1 MKKYFFLVSCLMLLA
16 SSSFAASYDPSIKWR
31 TLKTKHFSVHYDEKL
46 DFQAKK
52 AAEYFEEAHRRLS
65 PKLDWEP
72 WGRTEII
79 LSDNN
84 DSANGMTSTLPYNWI
99 LLRIASPEPDSVLAD
114 YDNWLRTLIMHEYTH
129 VLHIDQC
136 GGVMRVPR
144 FVFGKV
150 VGPNGSVPGW
160 IREGIATYTETT
172 ESSRGRGRATYP
184 EMLVRT
190 AVLND
195 QFPGIDEVDGLAW
208 KWPSYQSM
216 YMYGVKFLQYL
227 SDRFGEEKLMKFHKK
242 MGRSPL
248 LYMVN
253 SQAKWTFND
262 IKFESKKVHTH
273 YIKTN
278 VKGLSGSKTFYDLWD
293 EWQDSLEKKYA
304 EKKKRLEAEGLSEL
318 ETVASGETV
327 SSSPAASKDG
337 KYLAY
342 ARTRAKGPAEIHLV
356 DLEKGVDRV
365 VRKKQAATSISFSAD
380 GKKIAYSAMGSF
392 KRYNYFSDIY
402 TYEIETGKVEQLTK
416 GARASDPVFSPD
428 GKTIL
433 FVKQDGGASW
443 LASYDM
449 EKKEV
454 ADYRPADADQ
464 QKSFEQFAQP
474 SWSPDGKWIAVSSW
488 QPVKPTY
495 PATTTS
501 AGRQST
507 NVPTYESGQWD
518 LYVIQSEKLKTQNAK
533 FIKLTDDIA
542 IDSHPIWS
550 QDGKSIYFASDRSGI
565 NNIYK
570 INMSRALEKAPVSVE
585 RITNVLTGA
594 FQPAVS
600 ADGKTL
606 YVQYYNGEGYDIRKT
621 GIGGKWSVVSERRTE
636 DNEKKPVM
644 PTGKQE
650 SGNPEDVKE
659 IPPPLLHGGHGAYAG
674 MTDQGAINL
683 ENKKYSPF
691 GKSLFLPRFVIPSV
705 AVFDNAVFLGAFTG
719 GMDPLRYHN
728 WTGGINYRTD
738 LTSYPGY
745 FFNYWYNKYKPVVNA
760 GVMAYSLKYSTIYN
774 FGAYSKQ
781 LFEERI
787 RGYGGVSYP
796 FGKSAAG
803 LFYFYEDRGSNLTT
817 AEFNAAAGV
826 NAAPQLGK
834 YAGLLLSY
842 AYGQVEKYPA
852 SISNE
857 HGRRLKTNLILTD
870 DKLGSNKK
878 MEQGIF
884 AGDYREYVN
893 MPWFNHILA
902 LRTSGGITLG
912 DNLAQ
917 GTFSLGGALGEGA
930 FGGGDS
936 LYYFP
941 LRGLPIASLSATRVL
956 LASAEY
962 RIPLVSPQRGLGT
975 TPFYLQNI
983 HIAPFA
989 DYGNAWNAAANM
1001 WGEGK
1006 HFFDD
1011 FFLGTGLEL
1020 RGDFIL
1026 GHGLPITGRLG
1037 YSVIVVNRDRL
1048 GSIKDPL
1055 LGTSAK
1061 NGVMVLQLGT
1071 AF

>member
-1 MKKYFFLVSCLMLLA
+1 MKKYLFIVSCLMFLA
-16 SSSFAASYDPSIKWR
+16 SSAFSASYDPSLKWR
-31 TLKTKHFSVHYDEKL
+31 TIKTKHFNIHYGEKL
-46 DFQAKK
+46 DFQAQK
-52 AAEYFEEAHRRLS
+52 AAEYFEEAHGRLS
-65 PKLDWEP
+65 PKFDWEP
-72 WGRTEII
+72 WGQTEII
-79 LSDNN
+79 LADNN
-84 DSANGMTSTLPYNWI
+84 DSANGLTSTLPYNWI
-99 LLRIASPEPDSVLAD
+99 LLRLASPDPDSVLAD
-114 YDNWLRTLIMHEYTH
+114 YDNWLRTLITHEYTH

-136 GGVMRVPR
+136 GGAMRVPR

-190 AVLND
+190 AILND
-195 QFPGIDEVDGLAW
+195 QFPSIDEVDGLAW

-227 SDRFGEEKLMKFHKK
+227 SDRFGEEKLMEFHKK

-253 SQAKWTFND
+253 SQAKWVFND
-262 IKFESKKVHTH
+262 IKFESKKVHTR

-278 VKGLSGSKTFYDLWD
+278 IKGLSGSKTFYDLWD
-293 EWQDSLEKKYA
+293 EWQVSLEKKYGE
-304 EKKKRLEAEGLSEL
+304 EKALLEAEGLSEL

-342 ARTRAKGPAEIHLV
+342 SRTRAKGPAEIHLV
-356 DLEKGVDRV
+356 DLEKGVDKV
-365 VRKKQAATSISFSAD
+365 IKKKQPATSISFSAD
-380 GKKIAYSAMGSF
+380 DKKIAYSAMGSF
-392 KRYNYFSDIY
+392 KRYNFFSDIY

-416 GARASDPVFSPD
+416 GLRASDPVFSSD
-428 GKTIL
+428 GKIIL
-433 FVKQDGGASW
+433 FVKQDAGISW
-443 LASYDM
+443 LAAYNV

-454 ADYRPADADQ
+454 TDYRSADADQ
-464 QKSFEQFAQP
+464 QKKIEQFAQP
-474 SWSPDGKWIAVSSW
+474 AWSPDGKWIAVSSW
-488 QPVKPTY
+488 QPIEPTY
-495 PATTTS
+495 QRTSVPA
-501 AGRQST
+501 
-507 NVPTYESGQWD
+507 YESGQWD
-518 LYVIQSEKLKTQNAK
+518 IYVIQSEKLKTQNAK
-533 FIKLTDDIA
+533 FVKLTDDVA
-542 IDSHPIWS
+542 IDSHPVWS
-550 QDGKSIYFASDRSGI
+550 PDGKNIYFASDRSGI
-565 NNIYK
+565 SNIYS
-570 INMSRALEKAPVSVE
+570 IAIPPLPSGERAGVRGK
-585 RITNVLTGA
+585 RITNVLTGV
-594 FQPAVS
+594 FQPAVA
-600 ADGKTL
+600 ADGKSL

-621 GIGGKWSVVSERRTE
+621 GIGGKWSVFSERRAE
-636 DNEKKPVM
+636 DNERDSVIPAQAL
-644 PTGKQE
+644 PTGKAGSSEFEVPSPKSSSALQ
-650 SGNPEDVKE
+650 
-659 IPPPLLHGGHGAYAG
+659 PL
-674 MTDQGAINL
+674 TSNL
-683 ENKKYSPF
+683 DTSNLDTSKYSPF

-719 GMDPLRYHN
+719 GMDPLRRHN

-738 LTSYPGY
+738 LTSSPGY

-760 GVMAYSLKYSTIYN
+760 GVMAYSLKYSTTYN
-774 FGAYSKQ
+774 FGTYVKQ

-834 YAGLLLSY
+834 YAGFLLSY

-852 SISNE
+852 SISSE

-893 MPWFNHILA
+893 MPWFNHVLA

-956 LASAEY
+956 LFSGEY
-962 RIPLVSPQRGLGT
+962 RIPLVSPQRGAGT

-1001 WGEGK
+1001 WGEDK
-1006 HFFDD
+1006 YFFDD

-1026 GHGLPITGRLG
+1026 GHGLPVTGRLG
-1037 YSVIVVNRDRL
+1037 YAVIVTNRDRL
-1048 GSIKDPL
+1048 RLAAIKDPL
-1055 LGTSAK
+1055 LKTPATS
-1061 NGVMVLQLGT
+1061 GMLVLQLGT